1 MNAWMRQIFTC
12 GQVAKGNIVRRKRSS
27 VQRYASMKAL
37 KAEIRR
43 RGFHLIETGDQLII
57 ICNRGQIK
65 LVI

>member
-1 MNAWMRQIFTC
+1 VNAWMKQIFKC

-37 KAEIRR
+37 HAEVRR
-43 RGFHLIETGDQLII
+43 RRFHLIETGDQLII
-57 ICNRGQIK
+57 ICNRGEIK